1 MNQSDQID
9 IGDMIF
15 YGVIAILVI
24 AIVAVI
30 IILFEVLIYDS
41 RPVKGTVVAKDFEP
55 SRLENTTSTRDG
67 HADRRCASHPGPLD
81 PLRRADRRRLPCH
94 PLRQPEPMERDRG
107 RGPLEGLSRTAPHP
121 DRPLARA

>member
-55 SRLENTTSTRDG
+55 SRLENTTSTQISGDG
-67 HADRRCASHPGPLD
+67 TVMPTVGVRRI
-81 PLRRADRRRLPCH
+81 
-94 PLRQPEPMERDRG
+94 
-107 RGPLEGLSRTAPHP
+107 P
-121 DRPLARA
+121 DRWILSVEPTGGGSRVTRSVSQSRWNEIEVGDHWKG